1 VTWLEVKEAGA
12 ALPVALPVLLV
23 AAVLWDKLLHA
34 TAAVAAIASTAA
46 EIIARFFLACFMAIL
61 RLSYHSLDSPPQ
73 PAGCLWPGFLNLLRP
88 HMGPKQIQK
97 GVGPAGR
104 RRTVSP
110 GPGANSWKTV
120 MNCILRRLSR
130 LPPG

>member
-61 RLSYHSLDSPPQ
+61 RLSCRLLDFIKPASGLSL
-73 PAGCLWPGFLNLLRP
+73 AR
-88 HMGPKQIQK
+88 
-97 GVGPAGR
+97 
-104 RRTVSP
+104 VSES
-110 GPGANSWKTV
+110 ASA
-120 MNCILRRLSR
+120 L
-130 LPPG
+130 